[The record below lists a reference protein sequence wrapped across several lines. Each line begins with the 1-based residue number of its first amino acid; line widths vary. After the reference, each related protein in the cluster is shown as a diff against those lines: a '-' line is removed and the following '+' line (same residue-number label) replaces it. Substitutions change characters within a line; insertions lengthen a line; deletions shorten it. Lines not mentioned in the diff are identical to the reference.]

1 MALPKSLKDRYA
13 ASLDALTKQGL
24 KIATGASRR
33 KEEGRPRR
41 FASKDGHLVAVP
53 THYYAADS
61 RQFAEWSTRC
71 VNVLNHILPG
81 DHPTRG
87 IMQEFAGS
95 PDRTRTEVE
104 CLVGRLRALKK
115 DFAEGLLD
123 DLPNQVRAEVSADYL
138 VQAEVLLAEGYY
150 VASAVLAGA
159 VLEDALRKLCD
170 GKGIL
175 VTKPSGERKGINAMN
190 DDLGRASVYNAAKAD
205 EIRAWAKYRNDCA
218 HGDGAK
224 VKPEDV
230 GRMIQGVRAFVADH
244 LS

>member
-1 MALPKSLKDRYA
+1 MALLARLHQKVVARLEQ
-13 ASLDALTKQGL
+13 LIT
-24 KIATGASRR
+24 
-33 KEEGRPRR
+33 EGRSILDDRKTQVVDYDAYGDAAAAGLGSMQGTYEAVDEDRFHEWQTNWGTLLGQVLPAGDPRR
-41 FASKDGHLVAVP
+41 
-53 THYYAADS
+53 ADIGQLARS
-61 RQFAEWSTRC
+61 SAE
-71 VNVLNHILPG
+71 LAILREMLAIL
-81 DHPTRG
+81 RG
-87 IMQEFAGS
+87 CKSDYDAG
-95 PDRTRTEVE
+95 
-104 CLVGRLRALKK
+104 
-115 DFAEGLLD
+115 FFD
-123 DLPNQVRAEVSADYL
+123 DLSLVVRAEVAGDYMA
-138 VQAEVLLAEGYY
+138 QAEVLLAEEYH
-150 VASAVLAGA
+150 VPAAVLAGA

-230 GRMIQGVRAFVADH
+230 GRMVQGVRAFVADH